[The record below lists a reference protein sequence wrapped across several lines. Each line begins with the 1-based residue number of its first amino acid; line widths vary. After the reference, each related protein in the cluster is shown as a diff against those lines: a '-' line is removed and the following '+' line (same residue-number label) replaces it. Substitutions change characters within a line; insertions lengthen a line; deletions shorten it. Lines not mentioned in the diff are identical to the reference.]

1 MKSRDRKVF
10 QEARLEADSAF
21 ADGMRAQDHWRVN
34 LGEPWEVRF
43 WSREFRCS
51 EDQLRQAV
59 REAGDGAGSVRAW
72 FANRQYGYRAP

>member
-1 MKSRDRKVF
+1 MKPRDRSVF
-10 QEARLEADSAF
+10 QEARLEADGAF

-43 WSREFRCS
+43 WSREFGCS

-59 REAGDGAGSVRAW
+59 REAGNGAGNVRAW
-72 FANRQYGYRAP
+72 LANCQQGYRAP